1 MQFYDHLG
9 IVTIFII
16 IRFSAGD
23 VLISGMRSRRQKSVL
38 YLGTCGQ
45 HHMHF
50 SLASEISV
58 IWKKK
63 KTTSLQFL
71 KITFFFFKD
80 CFLLPP
86 ASWVWA
92 LPSLHNPSQTDN
104 AGHCYAFFIKMR
116 KHCSTRLGTHRENST
131 WTVGEREACSSF
143 MRKSFPFP

>member
-16 IRFSAGD
+16 IRFSARD

-71 KITFFFFKD
+71 KITFFKR
-80 CFLLPP
+80 LLPLTSSQLGVSP
-86 ASWVWA
+86 SQAAQSITDRQCWA
-92 LPSLHNPSQTDN
+92 LLCLFHKNEKT
-104 AGHCYAFFIKMR
+104 
-116 KHCSTRLGTHRENST
+116 L
-131 WTVGEREACSSF
+131 
-143 MRKSFPFP
+143 